1 MILVMNDSSTD
12 GRIDDGRNDDGN
24 GFTIS
29 CDACMM
35 QATSACAD
43 CVVTFL
49 LDEGLARER
58 APAGVVTD
66 LDDEQAGQPVED
78 LPTTVVPDVGAFAAG
93 DGQMNFRSDPYNW
106 DRELLQRVGVLAS
119 GTKV

>member
-1 MILVMNDSSTD
+1 MILLMNDDES
-12 GRIDDGRNDDGN
+12 

-29 CDACMM
+29 CDACAM
-35 QATSACAD
+35 QATSACGD

-66 LDDEQAGQPVED
+66 LDDEQAR
-78 LPTTVVPDVGAFAAG
+78 VVQLFGRAG
-93 DGQMNFRSDPYNW
+93 MVPRL
-106 DRELLQRVGVLAS
+106 RHVAS
-119 GTKV
+119 

>member
-1 MILVMNDSSTD
+1 MILVMNDD
-12 GRIDDGRNDDGN
+12 EN

-29 CDACMM
+29 CDACAM
-35 QATSACAD
+35 QATSA

-66 LDDEQAGQPVED
+66 LDHEQAR
-78 LPTTVVPDVGAFAAG
+78 VVQLFGRAG
-93 DGQMNFRSDPYNW
+93 MVPRL
-106 DRELLQRVGVLAS
+106 RHVAS
-119 GTKV
+119 

>member
-1 MILVMNDSSTD
+1 MILVMNDSS
-12 GRIDDGRNDDGN
+12 DDSN

-29 CDACMM
+29 CDACAM

-58 APAGVVTD
+58 APAGAVTD
-66 LDDEQAGQPVED
+66 LDGEQAR
-78 LPTTVVPDVGAFAAG
+78 VVQLFGRAG
-93 DGQMNFRSDPYNW
+93 MVPRL
-106 DRELLQRVGVLAS
+106 RHVAS
-119 GTKV
+119 

>member
-1 MILVMNDSSTD
+1 MILLMNDSSDD
-12 GRIDDGRNDDGN
+12 GRNDDGRNDDGN

-29 CDACMM
+29 CDACAMH
-35 QATSACAD
+35 ATSACGD

-66 LDDEQAGQPVED
+66 LDHEQARLVQLFGRAGM
-78 LPTTVVPDVGAFAAG
+78 VPRLRHV
-93 DGQMNFRSDPYNW
+93 
-106 DRELLQRVGVLAS
+106 AS
-119 GTKV
+119 

>member
-1 MILVMNDSSTD
+1 MILVMNDSS
-12 GRIDDGRNDDGN
+12 NDCN

-29 CDACMM
+29 CDECAM
-35 QATSACAD
+35 QATSACGD

-66 LDDEQAGQPVED
+66 LDHEQAR
-78 LPTTVVPDVGAFAAG
+78 VVQLFGRAG
-93 DGQMNFRSDPYNW
+93 MVPRL
-106 DRELLQRVGVLAS
+106 RHVAS
-119 GTKV
+119 

>member
-1 MILVMNDSSTD
+1 MNDST
-12 GRIDDGRNDDGN
+12 DDGN

-29 CDACMM
+29 CDACAM
-35 QATSACAD
+35 QATSACGD

-66 LDDEQAGQPVED
+66 LDHEQAR
-78 LPTTVVPDVGAFAAG
+78 VVQLFGRAG
-93 DGQMNFRSDPYNW
+93 MVPRLRHVAG
-106 DRELLQRVGVLAS
+106 
-119 GTKV
+119 